1 MIAGSDP
8 SLAEQLVEKK
18 MGPEKFPT
26 CLSLPSLI
34 QRQKNNLFCDLWQ
47 ALFLDQIVKNS
58 SFHSKCSKYMWPLKH
73 AIASRWLSNDPNFD
87 IKNVFKMLSLK
98 RRFNLQNS
106 ASLYDAIWAIAIVTL
121 YWLLCGLFRML
132 ISFI

>member
-1 MIAGSDP
+1 
-8 SLAEQLVEKK
+8 
-18 MGPEKFPT
+18 
-26 CLSLPSLI
+26 
-34 QRQKNNLFCDLWQ
+34 
-47 ALFLDQIVKNS
+47 
-58 SFHSKCSKYMWPLKH
+58 MWPLKH
-73 AIASRWLSNDPNFD
+73 AIASQWLSNDPNFD
-87 IKNVFKMLSLK
+87 INNVFKMLSLK